1 MVHVFLK
8 SVSELTLLYSYRN
21 KFPQFNYG
29 RETLQLRKDV
39 DTMRTYD
46 TSSLSSAD
54 AIELAGAIKQ
64 VDDMLS
70 ETIVVPEKAK
80 AASDRFYAI
89 YDKINGNEGTGAS
102 VALCSTTK
110 AICSAL
116 YTVYGDAAY
125 SEMPLLTLQML
136 VKPVA

>member
-1 MVHVFLK
+1 MSKIVDGIVKDIK
-8 SVSELTLLYSYRN
+8 S
-21 KFPQFNYG
+21 
-29 RETLQLRKDV
+29 
-39 DTMRTYD
+39 
-46 TSSLSSAD
+46 
-54 AIELAGAIKQ
+54 
-64 VDDMLS
+64 
-70 ETIVVPEKAK
+70 VPEKAK